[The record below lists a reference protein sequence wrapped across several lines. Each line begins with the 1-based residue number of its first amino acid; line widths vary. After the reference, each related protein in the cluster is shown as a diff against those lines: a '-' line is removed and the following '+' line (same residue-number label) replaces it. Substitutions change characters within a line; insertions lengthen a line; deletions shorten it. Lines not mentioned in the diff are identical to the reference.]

1 MTARAC
7 FRSTI
12 GLLAAYALALQ
23 AIFGLSLTAA
33 AQAAPDPAAILCAAH
48 ADAGGTDAPAT
59 DSRHDCALACM
70 KGGCGAPS
78 AGIEPASN
86 ALRFEPGRAG
96 PRPAIATLASRHAS
110 GTPHGARSPPHASP
124 PSHLAS

>member
-1 MTARAC
+1 MTARAW
-7 FRSTI
+7 FRSTTS
-12 GLLAAYALALQ
+12 LLAAYALALQ

-48 ADAGGTDAPAT
+48 ADTGGSDAPAT
-59 DSRHDCALACM
+59 GGRHDCAVACM

-78 AGIEPASN
+78 AAIEPASN

-96 PRPAIATLASRHAS
+96 PRSGIATLPSRHAS
-110 GTPHGARSPPHASP
+110 GTPHGARSPPQASP
-124 PSHLAS
+124 LSHLAS